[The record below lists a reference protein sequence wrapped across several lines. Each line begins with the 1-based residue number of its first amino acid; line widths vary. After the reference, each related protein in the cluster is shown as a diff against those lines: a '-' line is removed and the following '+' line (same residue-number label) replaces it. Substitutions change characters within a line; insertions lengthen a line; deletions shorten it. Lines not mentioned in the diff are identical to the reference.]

1 MLRHIRY
8 PGVSAKQCPAAFR
21 GHSVVRCLFR
31 QFLLVIDCAS
41 NYLSSLSL
49 SDGLGDKAAAIAV
62 LSVKRLGLLL
72 VLAWVPNFARGR
84 SQLRLASSPMRLPI
98 SFGPTRDGGF
108 LFARPFARVNAL
120 VRFLAPLVVP

>member
-49 SDGLGDKAAAIAV
+49 SDGFSDGSTAIAV
-62 LSVKRLGLLL
+62 LGIKRLEFLSVL
-72 VLAWVPNFARGR
+72 VWVPNF
-84 SQLRLASSPMRLPI
+84 
-98 SFGPTRDGGF
+98 D
-108 LFARPFARVNAL
+108 
-120 VRFLAPLVVP
+120 